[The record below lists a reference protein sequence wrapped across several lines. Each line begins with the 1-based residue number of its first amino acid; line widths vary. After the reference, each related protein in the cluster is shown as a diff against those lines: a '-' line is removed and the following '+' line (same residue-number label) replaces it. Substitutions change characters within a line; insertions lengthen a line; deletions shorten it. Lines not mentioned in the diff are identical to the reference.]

1 MAYFSPAG
9 SGNGSLSP
17 SPEDFAQ
24 VLKSRRGSLGLT
36 QGQLA
41 EAALISKRTVIN
53 YEQGKHYPANAQT
66 ARRLARALSMKV
78 EDLLPNFAD
87 LYPEAQ
93 EPMQIQSPDLAR
105 VVSEMQVL
113 FAGAS
118 LSDADKEAAIH
129 ALMEAYLDQAHGA

>member
-9 SGNGSLSP
+9 SGDSSSP
-17 SPEDFAQ
+17 PSTEDFAQ
-24 VLKSRRGSLGLT
+24 ILKTRRSRLDLT

-93 EPMQIQSPDLAR
+93 DPQPIQSPDLAR

-129 ALMEAYLDQAHGA
+129 ALMEAYLDQAHGG